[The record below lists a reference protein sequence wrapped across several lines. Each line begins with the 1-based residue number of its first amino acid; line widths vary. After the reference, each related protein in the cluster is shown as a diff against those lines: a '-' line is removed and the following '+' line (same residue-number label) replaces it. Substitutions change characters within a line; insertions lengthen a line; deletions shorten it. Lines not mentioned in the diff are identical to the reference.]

1 MSPADTTQQTAQ
13 LFGDLWHRYNE
24 ELFEQSVQLFYD
36 RFRANGFDLESLR
49 GLKCLDVGCGG
60 GRLSIAMARL
70 GAAEVVGCDISEDG
84 LCDARRRAGGLKNLR
99 FECASA
105 LALPFPDASFDF
117 VLCNGVLHHTPDPVR
132 GFGEITRVLKPGGRC
147 FVLLYG
153 KGGLRWPTVMKI
165 RSCAQAMGY
174 ALVDE
179 AIRLA
184 ALPAN
189 KQRTFLDDFFVPHI
203 AFYDGDEIR
212 DLFASHGYRDVQRW
226 TKGKL
231 DHESSV
237 AVQAE
242 ELGQMAAVFE
252 AALSPTA
259 PAHFAPVR
267 AQAEAARDA
276 ARAALAELQGAEADY
291 AAGRIDERERDWR
304 VHGWGHH
311 RVLATRGNR
320 PA

>member
-1 MSPADTTQQTAQ
+1 MTQPDINRQATAA
-13 LFGDLWHRYNE
+13 LFGDLWRRYDHD
-24 ELFEQSVQLFYD
+24 LFEQSVQLFYD

-49 GLKCLDVGCGG
+49 GKRCIDVGCGG

-70 GAAEVVGCDISEDG
+70 GAAEVIGCDISEEG
-84 LCDARRRAGGLKNLR
+84 LQDARRRAEGLANVR
-99 FECASA
+99 FERASA
-105 LALPFPDASFDF
+105 LELPFEDESFDF

-132 GFGEITRVLKPGGRC
+132 GFTEITRILKRGGRC

-153 KGGLRWPTVMKI
+153 KDGLRWPTVMKI
-165 RSCAQAMGY
+165 RPHAQAMGY

-179 AIRLA
+179 AIQLA
-184 ALPAN
+184 DLPAN

-212 DLFASHGYRDVQRW
+212 DLFSSHGYRDMQRW

-252 AALSPTA
+252 AVLSPTA
-259 PAHFAPVR
+259 PAHFAAVR
-267 AQAEAARDA
+267 AHAEAARDA
-276 ARAALAELQGAEADY
+276 ARAALAELQSAEADF

-311 RVLATRGNR
+311 RVLAVRG
-320 PA
+320 